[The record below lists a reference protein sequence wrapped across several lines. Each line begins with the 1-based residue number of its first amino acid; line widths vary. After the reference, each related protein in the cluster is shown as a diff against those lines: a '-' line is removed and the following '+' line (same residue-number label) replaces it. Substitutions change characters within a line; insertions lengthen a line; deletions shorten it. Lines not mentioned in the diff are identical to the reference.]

1 MRLIRIYDTNMRVID
16 LDEVVCAKIEY
27 DNYQEFINYTQTTD
41 RPNYWICFILK
52 SGKEI
57 NFGKGDYESFAQC
70 LCSYTS
76 LVEIMFDTSKD
87 EWDPWGEEDE
97 N

>member
-27 DNYQEFINYTQTTD
+27 DTCQA
-41 RPNYWICFILK
+41 NYWICFILK
-52 SGKEI
+52 SGREI
-57 NFGKGDYESFAQC
+57 NFGKDDYESFGQC
-70 LCSYTS
+70 LCSYVS
-76 LVEIMFDTSKD
+76 LVETMLDTNKT